1 MSPAQLP
8 PTERTATCGGESTDF
23 APFPTFAPRPESW
36 PAPLTEDAYHGL
48 AGEIVR
54 AIEPHSEADPAALL
68 VQLLVAFGNAAGR
81 GAGVRVE
88 ADYHAPNLFALIV
101 GDTSKGRKGSS
112 RRQATK
118 PLELADSGWS
128 GRITTGLVSGEG
140 LIYEV
145 RDPIT
150 ARRKARNEG
159 ERARSDGEGY
169 VIEETDS
176 GVSDKRAL
184 IVESE
189 FASTLRVMGRDG
201 SSLSAVVR
209 QAWDGGELRTM
220 AKTSP
225 ARATGAHVSIIGHIT
240 RDELRR
246 ELTATDA
253 GNGFAN
259 RFLLVCA
266 RRSKM
271 LPHGGKAHTIDWGP
285 HIQALRHGLA
295 AASVAGD
302 MHFDDD
308 AAQEW
313 AAAYAAMADGRPGL
327 LGAVTAR
334 SEAQVLRLALLYA
347 LLDCAPVIRVEH
359 LRAALAVWNY
369 CEASAAHVFGDRVG
383 DKLADQLLS
392 ELRERQ
398 MTRSDMRDML
408 GGRVPSD
415 RIDAAL
421 ELLASAGL
429 ARCNRENTG
438 GRPAETWHALVE
450 ETYES
455 RPETN
460 GRIGGGN
467 VANVE
472 NPATRSGN
480 GGRA

>member
-1 MSPAQLP
+1 M
-8 PTERTATCGGESTDF
+8 STDF

-36 PAPLTEDAYHGL
+36 PAPLSEDAYHGL

-68 VQLLVAFGNAAGR
+68 LQLLAAFGNAAGR

-88 ADYHAPNLFALIV
+88 ADYHAPNLFVLIV

-112 RRQATK
+112 RRQATR
-118 PLELADSGWS
+118 PVELADSGWS

-140 LIYEV
+140 LIWEV

-150 ARRKARNEG
+150 TRRKAKNEG
-159 ERARSDGEGY
+159 ERARADGEGY
-169 VIEETDS
+169 ITEETDT
-176 GVSDKRAL
+176 GVDDKRSL

-201 SSLSAVVR
+201 NTLSAIIR

-225 ARATGAHVSIIGHIT
+225 ARATGAHVSIVGHIT

-259 RFLLVCA
+259 RFLLACA

-271 LPHGGKAHTIDWGP
+271 LPHGGHAHTIDWAP
-285 HIQALRHGLA
+285 HVQALRHGLA

-308 AAQEW
+308 AARAWET
-313 AAAYAAMADGRPGL
+313 AYAAMADGRPGL

-334 SEAQVLRLALLYA
+334 SEAQVLRLAVIYA
-347 LLDCAPVIRVEH
+347 LLDCAPMIRVEH
-359 LRAALAVWNY
+359 LRAALAVWHY

-383 DKLADQLLS
+383 DKLADRLLS
-392 ELRERQ
+392 EMRERPL
-398 MTRSDMRDML
+398 TRSAIRELL

-421 ELLASAGL
+421 ELLASARL
-429 ARCNRENTG
+429 ARCNRESTG
-438 GRPAETWHALVE
+438 GRPAETWHAVVE
-450 ETYES
+450 ETYQS
-455 RPETN
+455 KTGAN
-460 GRIGGGN
+460 GRASG
-467 VANVE
+467 ANVD
-472 NPATRSGN
+472 NVGNHATRMGN
-480 GGRA
+480 G